1 MAEFQD
7 VMKQARRM
15 CKAHIECETCP
26 ASKLMEP
33 FDECPLC
40 GGIDAAEVENVVM
53 QWTVEN
59 PEPKYPTWKEWQE
72 KNFPGAG
79 EEICVKIFING
90 TEARCRHFDDCTECL
105 NRPIPADIA
114 EKLGVKPLGLRK
126 PTDEERKA
134 AKWDGK

>member
-15 CKAHIECETCP
+15 CKDHKECETCP

-53 QWTVEN
+53 QWVVEN
-59 PEPKYPTWKEWQE
+59 PEPVYPTWSECQEATFPDGVRKICLLNVTGREACSEWSDCAE
-72 KNFPGAG
+72 
-79 EEICVKIFING
+79 
-90 TEARCRHFDDCTECL
+90 CRAE
-105 NRPIPADIA
+105 PIPADIA
-114 EKLGVKPLGLRK
+114 EKLGIKPMGLRK